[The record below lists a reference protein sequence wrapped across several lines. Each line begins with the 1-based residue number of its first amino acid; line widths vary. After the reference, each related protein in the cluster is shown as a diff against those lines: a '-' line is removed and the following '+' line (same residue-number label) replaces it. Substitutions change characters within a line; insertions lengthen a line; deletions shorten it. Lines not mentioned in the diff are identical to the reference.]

1 MSDFAIEDVIIVLGV
16 SISIAFLMG
25 IVVGCFALR
34 CFYRA
39 KSNELRR
46 ALGLGRVW

>member
-1 MSDFAIEDVIIVLGV
+1 MSDLAIQDVIIVLGV

-25 IVVGCFALR
+25 IVVGGFALR

-39 KSNELRR
+39 KGNQPRR
-46 ALGLGRVW
+46 AL